1 MGSSPDGHNHFVYGL
16 LFLVEYFREKMES
29 TILMASLPET
39 LIVPIAPPGCVAI
52 AQMVSEGLRG
62 LLYACIMEKN
72 KSIVV

>member
-1 MGSSPDGHNHFVYGL
+1 
-16 LFLVEYFREKMES
+16 
-29 TILMASLPET
+29 MASLPET